1 MRLQIPSIIPYVFGA
16 LLVVFG
22 VVRVK
27 YLAAPRLP
35 REALDEPRGE
45 EEAAPVRGPVQK
57 RHLRWGAI
65 YVLLGLFLL
74 ISTYVQTHRR

>member
-1 MRLQIPSIIPYVFGA
+1 MRLQIPSIVPYIFGVV
-16 LLVVFG
+16 LVVFG
-22 VVRVK
+22 VLRVK
-27 YLAAPRLP
+27 YLAAPRPP
-35 REALDEPRGE
+35 RDASDESDGV

-57 RHLRWGAI
+57 RHLRWGVI